1 LTVSPRP
8 PALLA
13 ASKGLREARMSRRIS
28 LRKLATKLGF
38 HPQNLSLL
46 ETGGRAPTETDAAW
60 MLGFLRVS
68 LEEYQRIMELV
79 RHCNDSEFVE
89 PVDSTADPLLWT
101 LERRSSRILEWAPRI
116 LPDLLQDFTYTRA
129 TLSSERDI
137 DIEVFQRR
145 VRQDVLS
152 GEHGNQHL
160 FLLGEAA
167 LVGGP
172 ASPPVPQDQLHHL
185 RSLASRNTVAIRIVP
200 ADAGPCRLIDPFTVF
215 EDEERR
221 PTVALRHHHSN
232 LYVTSSPLAGRYR
245 ETIDQLRRVAL
256 DASASLDF
264 LQRLGNG

>member
-1 LTVSPRP
+1 MTASPRP

-13 ASKGLREARMSRRIS
+13 ASIGLREARMSRRIS

-38 HPQNLSLL
+38 HPQNLSQW

-68 LEEYQRIMELV
+68 REEYQRIMELV
-79 RHCNDSEFVE
+79 RHCNDSNFVE
-89 PVDSTADPLLWT
+89 PVDPAAEPLLWT
-101 LERRSSRILEWAPRI
+101 YERRSRILQWAPRI
-116 LPDLLQDFTYTRA
+116 LPDLLQTSTYTRA
-129 TLSSERDI
+129 TLSGESDI

-152 GEHGNQHL
+152 GEHDNQHL

-172 ASPPVPQDQLHHL
+172 ASPPAPQDQLHHL

-200 ADAGPCRLIDPFTVF
+200 ADAGPCGLIDPFSVF

-232 LYVTSSPLAGRYR
+232 LYITSPPLAGRYR
-245 ETIDQLRRVAL
+245 ETIDQLRGVAL
-256 DASASLDF
+256 DAPASLEF
-264 LQRLGNG
+264 LHRLGNG